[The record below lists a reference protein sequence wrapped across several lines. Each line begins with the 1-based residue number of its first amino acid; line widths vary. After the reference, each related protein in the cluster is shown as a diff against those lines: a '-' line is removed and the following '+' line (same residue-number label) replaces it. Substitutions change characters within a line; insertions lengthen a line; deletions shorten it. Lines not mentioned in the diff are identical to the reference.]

1 MSNNKTTVSIEGKS
15 LPTFETIN
23 LTQGINDHHHFEIS
37 VDAEIVEKLGTHT
50 LEVSKDWLGKSI
62 VISFGEKEFLGVI
75 INVQMVHEDG
85 FNGMIVISG
94 YSKTILLEGGP
105 HVQSWLDKD
114 LSSIVKEVTQAAGV
128 DADVKPVYTT
138 PYEYQAQYGETHFEF
153 IQRLA
158 KQHNE
163 WLYYDGVKL
172 IFGKPTLGAPVELEY
187 GSDVDSLSISIEVMP
202 SKQNRFTYNELDD
215 KQAEAKT
222 KDDVAGLNELGSFA
236 FNKSKE
242 VFGIVPNGY
251 SHARVKDKDQIDAI
265 IKNKQGSAVSRSNVL
280 RASSSVKNL
289 TIGTVVKVVA
299 KALGH
304 DISEDKNYG
313 EFIITNISHSA
324 TGLDKY
330 SNQFEA
336 IASGVEYL
344 PEPVVDMPMAET
356 QIATV
361 LSNADP
367 KKKGRVEVQFQW
379 QTGDMKTAWIRVMTP
394 DAGKSDNVGT
404 NRGFV
409 TIPEEGDQVMIGFR
423 YNDPNRPFV
432 MGSMFSGTTGG
443 GGGDGNRSKSLT
455 TRSGATITID
465 DDEGQGHITISDPSG
480 NVITLNGDETINI
493 TAPTKITM
501 SSKEIELLAED
512 KITITGDNNVEVNSK
527 DILAKAGTKM
537 ELSSDAN
544 MNVNS
549 LSKEEKHTTYKLEAQ
564 ATVDINGTAMT
575 NVKGG
580 MLNLN

>member
-1 MSNNKTTVSIEGKS
+1 MTNNKTSVSIEGKS
-15 LPTFETIN
+15 LTTFETIN
-23 LTQGINDHHHFEIS
+23 LTQGINDHHHFEIT
-37 VDAEIVEKLGTHT
+37 VDSEIVEKLGTHT
-50 LEVSKDWLGKSI
+50 LDVSKEWLGKSI

-75 INVQMVHEDG
+75 TNVQMVHEDG

-114 LSSIVKEVTQAAGV
+114 LSSIVKEVTQEVGLDAA
-128 DADVKPVYTT
+128 VKPVYTT
-138 PYEYQAQYGETHFEF
+138 PFEYQAQYLETHFEF

-172 IFGKPTLGAPVELEY
+172 VFGKPAQEAPVELEY
-187 GSDVDSLSISIEVMP
+187 GADIDSLSISIEVIP
-202 SKQNRFTYNELDD
+202 TKQNRFTYNPLDD
-215 KQAEAKT
+215 KQEESKT
-222 KDDVAGLNELGSFA
+222 KDDVGGLNDLGSFA

-242 VFGIVPNGY
+242 VFGLVPKAF
-251 SHARVKDKDQIDAI
+251 SDARVKDKGQIDAV
-265 IKNKQGSAVSRSNVL
+265 IKNKQGSAAARSNVL
-280 RASSSVKNL
+280 RASSGIKNL
-289 TIGTVVKVVA
+289 TVGTVVKIVA
-299 KALGH
+299 KAYGR
-304 DISEDKNYG
+304 DISEDKSYG
-313 EFIITNISHSA
+313 EYLITSISHSA

-336 IASGVEYL
+336 IPSGVEYL
-344 PEPVVDMPMAET
+344 PEPVIDMPLA
-356 QIATV
+356 QPQLATV
-361 LSNADP
+361 LSNTDP

-394 DAGKSDNVGT
+394 DAGKSDLVGT

-409 TIPEEGDQVMIGFR
+409 TIPEEGDQVMVGFR

-432 MGSMFSGTTGG
+432 MGSMFSGSTGG
-443 GGGDGNRSKSLT
+443 GGGDANCTKSLT
-455 TRSGATITID
+455 TRSGATITIN

-493 TAPTKITM
+493 SAPTKITM

-537 ELSSDAN
+537 ELTSDAN

-549 LSKEEKHTTYKLEAQ
+549 LSKEEKHTTYKLSAQ